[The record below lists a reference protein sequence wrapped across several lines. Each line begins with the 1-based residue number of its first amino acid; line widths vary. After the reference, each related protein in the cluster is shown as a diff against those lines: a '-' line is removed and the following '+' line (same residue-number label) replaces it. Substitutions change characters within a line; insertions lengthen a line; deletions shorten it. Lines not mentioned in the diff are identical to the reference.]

1 MLTVTESAQ
10 DYLLE
15 LLDKKSECIGVKIAI
30 PYGGTPKAK
39 TALSYCKVGDVN
51 SQYQIKTFGNLDV
64 YVEMDSMKWL
74 DEAVIDYAK
83 EKMGGQLTID
93 APNSKAPKLGPDAT
107 LEDRVNHALW
117 NDVYPI
123 VAQHNGEVSLVEIT
137 ADMIAVLE
145 FGGGCKGCSGI
156 DVTLKDGVEKALS
169 ESVPEIKGIR
179 DVTDHTD
186 DSEAYMKSNNGVE
199 KFTP

>member
-10 DYLLE
+10 EFLLA
-15 LLDKKSECIGVKIAI
+15 LLDKKSECIGVKISI
-30 PYGGTPKAK
+30 DNGGTPKAG
-39 TALSYCKVGDVN
+39 TALSYCKVGEVN
-51 SQYQIKTFGNLDV
+51 SQYQIRTYGELDV
-64 YVEMDSMKWL
+64 YVHIESERWL
-74 DEAVIDYAK
+74 EEAVIDYATD
-83 EKMGGQLTID
+83 KMGGQLTIN

-107 LEDRVNHALW
+107 LEDRVNYALW

-123 VAQHNGEVSLVEIT
+123 VVQHGGEVSLVEIT
-137 ADMIAVLE
+137 EDMIAVLE

-156 DVTLKDGVEKALS
+156 DITLKDGVEKALS

-186 DSEAYMKSNNGVE
+186 DSGAYMRSDVGVY
-199 KFTP
+199 TP

>member
-10 DYLLE
+10 EFLLA
-15 LLDKKSECIGVKIAI
+15 LLDKKSECIGVKISI
-30 PYGGTPKAK
+30 DNGGTPKAG
-39 TALSYCKVGDVN
+39 TALSYCKVGEVN
-51 SQYQIKTFGNLDV
+51 SQYQIRTYGELDV
-64 YVEMDSMKWL
+64 YVHIESERWL
-74 DEAVIDYAK
+74 EEAVIDYATD
-83 EKMGGQLTID
+83 KMGGQLTIN

-123 VAQHNGEVSLVEIT
+123 VAQHGGEVSLVEIT
-137 ADMIAVLE
+137 EDMVAVLE

-156 DVTLKDGVEKALS
+156 DITLKDGVEKALS

-186 DSEAYMKSNNGVE
+186 DSGAYMRSDVGVY
-199 KFTP
+199 TP

>member
-10 DYLLE
+10 EFLLA
-15 LLDKKSECIGVKIAI
+15 LLDKKSECIGVKISI
-30 PYGGTPKAK
+30 DNGGTPKAG
-39 TALSYCKVGDVN
+39 TALSYCKVGEVN
-51 SQYQIKTFGNLDV
+51 SQYQIRTYGELDV
-64 YVEMDSMKWL
+64 YVHIESERWL
-74 DEAVIDYAK
+74 EEAVIDYATD
-83 EKMGGQLTID
+83 KMGGQLTIN

-123 VAQHNGEVSLVEIT
+123 VAQHGGEVSLVEIT
-137 ADMIAVLE
+137 EDMVAVLE

-156 DVTLKDGVEKALS
+156 DITLKEGVEKALA

-186 DSEAYMKSNNGVE
+186 DSGAYMRSDVDVY
-199 KFTP
+199 TP

>member
-10 DYLLE
+10 EFLLA
-15 LLDKKSECIGVKIAI
+15 LLDKKSECIGVKISI
-30 PYGGTPKAK
+30 DNGGTPKAG
-39 TALSYCKVGDVN
+39 TALSYCKVGEVN
-51 SQYQIKTFGNLDV
+51 SQYQIRTYGELDV
-64 YVEMDSMKWL
+64 YVHIESERWL
-74 DEAVIDYAK
+74 EEAVIDYATD
-83 EKMGGQLTID
+83 KMGGQLTIN

-123 VAQHNGEVSLVEIT
+123 VAQHGGEVSLVEIT
-137 ADMIAVLE
+137 EDMVAVLE

-156 DVTLKDGVEKALS
+156 DITLKEGVEKALA

-186 DSEAYMKSNNGVE
+186 DSGAYMRSDVGVY
-199 KFTP
+199 TP